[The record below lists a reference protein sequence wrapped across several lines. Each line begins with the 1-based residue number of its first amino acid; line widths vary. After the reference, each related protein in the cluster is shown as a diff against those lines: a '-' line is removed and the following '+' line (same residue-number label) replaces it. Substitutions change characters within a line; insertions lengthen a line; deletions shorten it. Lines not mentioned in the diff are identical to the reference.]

1 MCNSLKTD
9 IKLFAAAIAAAALV
23 LGANVNLADIVSTI
37 SGVN

>member
-23 LGANVNLADIVSTI
+23 LGANVSLADIVSTI